1 MDRRQGRQLGEQGR
15 PSSLVPRPSSLGLYL
30 HIPFCSHIC
39 NYCNFNRGLFEGDLK
54 RRYVDALETEI
65 RRAGDGADADTIFF
79 GGGTPSL
86 LEPEEIGRLIAA
98 CRASFAISSDAEV
111 TLETNPETV
120 SAERMRG
127 FRDAGVN
134 RVSLGVQSLH
144 DAELKRLGRQHSA
157 QRAADAL
164 AQVREGG
171 IGNISLDLM
180 LWLPEQTLADWQA
193 TVNGLIALGPD
204 HASLYL
210 LELYPNAPL
219 REEMARARWSLAPDD
234 DAADMYL
241 WALERLESAGYSQYE
256 ISNVARPGR
265 QSRHNLKYWEDG
277 AWLGFGCGAHSTRG
291 ARRWKNV
298 APTSDYVARVA
309 AGEAPA
315 AESRDRP
322 ADERLGDALFT
333 GLRLTDGLDF
343 DEIGARYGVDAWGR
357 YEEALKPQESAGRL
371 IIEGHRVRLTR
382 EGMLVANDVMTMFV

>member
-1 MDRRQGRQLGEQGR
+1 MTKDEGR
-15 PSSLVPRPSSLGLYL
+15 PGHASLGLYL

-39 NYCNFNRGLFEGDLK
+39 NYCNFNRGLFDGDLK

-65 RRAGDGADADTIFF
+65 RRAGDGHAADTIFF

-86 LEPEEIGRLIAA
+86 LEPEEVGRLIDA
-98 CRASFAISSDAEV
+98 CRASFAISPDAEV

-120 SAERMRG
+120 SVDRMRA

-144 DAELKRLGRQHSA
+144 DAELQRLGPPA
-157 QRAADAL
+157 QRAARAPTALDSGARRRHWQYQSRPDAL
-164 AQVREGG
+164 AAASRHWPTGARR
-171 IGNISLDLM
+171 S
-180 LWLPEQTLADWQA
+180 TA
-193 TVNGLIALGPD
+193 LIALGPD

-241 WALERLESAGYSQYE
+241 WALDRLESAGYGQYE

-265 QSRHNLKYWEDG
+265 ESRHNLKYWQDG

-291 ARRWKNV
+291 ALRWKNV
-298 APTSDYVARVA
+298 APTSDYIARVERRRVAR
-309 AGEAPA
+309 GWKPR
-315 AESRDRP
+315 S
-322 ADERLGDALFT
+322 
-333 GLRLTDGLDF
+333 
-343 DEIGARYGVDAWGR
+343 GR
-357 YEEALKPQESAGRL
+357 TTSGSA
-371 IIEGHRVRLTR
+371 TR
-382 EGMLVANDVMTMFV
+382 CLQDCD

>member
-1 MDRRQGRQLGEQGR
+1 VAPL
-15 PSSLVPRPSSLGLYL
+15 PSSPPSAPLGLYL

-39 NYCNFNRGLFEGDLK
+39 NYCNFNRGLFDADLK

-65 RRAGDGADADTIFF
+65 RRAGDGADVDTIFF

-86 LEPEEIGRLIAA
+86 LEPEEIGRLIDA
-98 CRASFAISSDAEV
+98 CRASYTISRDAEV

-120 SAERMRG
+120 SVERMRG
-127 FRDAGVN
+127 FGDSGVN

-144 DAELKRLGRQHSA
+144 DAELQRLGRQHSA
-157 QRAADAL
+157 RRAADAL
-164 AQVREGG
+164 DQVRDAG
-171 IGNISLDLM
+171 IGNASLDLM

-193 TVNGLIALGPD
+193 TVDGLIALGPE

-241 WALERLESAGYSQYE
+241 WAIDRLESAGYAQYE

-265 QSRHNLKYWEDG
+265 QSRHNLKYWQDG

-298 APTSDYVARVA
+298 AATAEYIARIA
-309 AGEAPA
+309 AGETPV
-315 AESRDRP
+315 AESRERP
-322 ADERLGDALFT
+322 ADECLGDALFT
-333 GLRLTDGLDF
+333 GLRLTEGLDF

-357 YEEALKPQESAGRL
+357 HHAALRRQASAGRL
-371 IIEGHRVRLTR
+371 IMDGHVVRLTR
-382 EGMLVANDVMTMFV
+382 AGMLVANDVMTEFV

>member
-1 MDRRQGRQLGEQGR
+1 VDRRQGGQLTGA
-15 PSSLVPRPSSLGLYL
+15 PSALGLYL

-39 NYCNFNRGLFEGDLK
+39 NYCNFNRGLFDADLK

-86 LEPEEIGRLIAA
+86 LEPEEAGRLIDA
-98 CRASFAISSDAEV
+98 CRASFAIAADAEV

-120 SAERMRG
+120 SVERMRG
-127 FRDAGVN
+127 FREAGVN

-157 QRAADAL
+157 RRAADAL

-171 IGNISLDLM
+171 IGNTSLDLM

-193 TVNGLIALGPD
+193 TVDGLIALGPD

-241 WALERLESAGYSQYE
+241 WALQRLESAGYIQYE

-298 APTSDYVARVA
+298 APTPDYIGRVA
-309 AGEAPA
+309 AGEAPV
-315 AESRDRP
+315 AESRERP
-322 ADERLGDALFT
+322 EDERLGDALFT
-333 GLRLTDGLDF
+333 GLRLTAGLDF

-357 YEEALKPQESAGRL
+357 YEEALRPQESAGRL

-382 EGMLVANDVMTMFV
+382 DGMLVANDVMTVFV

>member
-1 MDRRQGRQLGEQGR
+1 M
-15 PSSLVPRPSSLGLYL
+15 LGLYL
-30 HIPFCSHIC
+30 HVPFCSHIC
-39 NYCNFNRGLFEGDLK
+39 NYCNFNRGLYDADLK

-65 RRAGDGADADTIFF
+65 RRAGDGTDADTIFF

-86 LEPEEIGRLIAA
+86 LEPDDIGRLIDA
-98 CRASFAISSDAEV
+98 CRGSFAMASDSEV

-120 SAERMRG
+120 SVDRMRG
-127 FRDAGVN
+127 FRHAGVN

-144 DAELKRLGRQHSA
+144 DAELRRLGRQHTA
-157 QRAADAL
+157 RRAADAL
-164 AQVREGG
+164 EQVRAGG
-171 IGNISLDLM
+171 ITNTSLDLM

-193 TVNGLIALGPD
+193 TVDGLIALAPD

-241 WALERLESAGYSQYE
+241 WAVERLESAGYRQYE

-277 AWLGFGCGAHSTRG
+277 AWLGFGCGAHSTRA

-298 APTSDYVARVA
+298 ASTVDYISRVN
-309 AGEAPA
+309 AGREPV
-315 AESRDRP
+315 AESRERP
-322 ADERLGDALFT
+322 AEEQLGDALFT
-333 GLRLTDGLDF
+333 GLRLTAGLDF
-343 DEIGARYGVDAWGR
+343 DEIGARYGVDAWAR
-357 YEEALKPQESAGRL
+357 YQSALRRQESAGRL
-371 IIEGHRVRLTR
+371 IIDGHHVRLTR
-382 EGMLVANDVMTMFV
+382 PGMLVANDVMTEFV